1 MEVTKLKISQADF
14 ESAVPAAT
22 TKNSDVFEV
31 LSPSIEQN
39 AQWIIATV
47 LGQKGLEACLASDGL
62 LPDLAKGLVCK
73 YAFQNNMRSL
83 DLVLTSTGFGI
94 VSTQDTAPA
103 SQARV
108 DALEEELKVN
118 ILRTKD
124 NLLTEL
130 TKVDGWSDEECAQF
144 QIGTVFYKYAHFLLY
159 TGMKGTSE
167 KWFSVYP
174 WIQNAD
180 SFLRSKI
187 SNSQMDSLLMAI
199 RKNSLNDAQKQAVLK
214 MRRIIGLEISGQMKG
229 NVPYLDLMNFLE
241 DHPEDFSEYMNSSAY
256 RTNHH
261 EPYENNKDSSVFF
274 FQG

>member
-1 MEVTKLKISQADF
+1 MEITKLKISQADF

-39 AQWIIATV
+39 AQWIIATI
-47 LGQKGLEACLASDGL
+47 LGQKGLEACLASDGS

-94 VSTQDTAPA
+94 VNTQDTAPA

-108 DALEEELKVN
+108 DSLEEELKVN
-118 ILRTKD
+118 ILRTRD

-130 TKVDGWSDEECAQF
+130 TKVDGWSDEECVQL
-144 QIGTVFYKYAHFLLY
+144 QISTVFYKYAHFLMY
-159 TGMKGTSE
+159 TGMKGSSE
-167 KWFSVYP
+167 KWFSVRP
-174 WIQNAD
+174 WIQSAD
-180 SFLRSKI
+180 LFLRSKI
-187 SNSQMDSLLMAI
+187 SNSQMDFLLTAI

-229 NVPYLDLMNFLE
+229 NAPYLDLMNFLE
-241 DHPEDFSEYMNSSAY
+241 DHPDDFREYMNSSAY
-256 RTNHH
+256 RTNHY

>member
-1 MEVTKLKISQADF
+1 MEITKLKISQADF

-47 LGQKGLEACLASDGL
+47 LGQKGLEACLASDGS

-108 DALEEELKVN
+108 DSLEEELKVN
-118 ILRTKD
+118 ILRTRD

-130 TKVDGWSDEECAQF
+130 TKVDGWSDEECAQL
-144 QIGTVFYKYAHFLLY
+144 QIGTVFYKYTHFLMY
-159 TGMKGTSE
+159 TGMKGSSE
-167 KWFSVYP
+167 KWFSVRP
-174 WIQNAD
+174 WIQSAD
-180 SFLRSKI
+180 LMLRSKI
-187 SNSQMDSLLMAI
+187 SNSQMDFLLTAI

-229 NVPYLDLMNFLE
+229 NAPYLDLMNFLE

-256 RTNHH
+256 RTNHY